1 MERRESYFYTPF
13 PTFVFRTPHISF
25 QQFAEALG
33 HLEAD
38 ESYWHEFLK
47 DKILQEAIF
56 LATPVLYEEIQK
68 FLAGTL
74 TVPKEVNKLKMS
86 VMRYYTRMSA
96 RCTPFGLF
104 AGFSLG
110 EFGDVSEIVLSGFGL
125 SGFGV
130 SGLNSTPCPRQRGKV
145 SDSIRYTRLDMNY
158 LCNLA
163 QDICKLPE
171 ARKHLRYYPN
181 SSLYPLGERLRYVE
195 YYYKNARRI
204 HNINAVDNSE
214 YMDIVL
220 EKSRTGAKIEELAKL
235 LVVDDIT
242 LEAATAFINE
252 LIDSQIL
259 ISELEPAVTGKDFLI
274 QLSAILQSIPAME
287 KNLVL
292 NEVNVA
298 EKLKEIAALLSEID
312 ATDECMTNC
321 IGKNNEIDSLLRYA
335 SFGMTGELLEREGKE
350 RRGAPLFSLSSS
362 LKAAS
367 HSDEG
372 GISNMPLCNLSCTPA
387 ETGSILSKYVD
398 IENVVKELG
407 TTYEAKF
414 LFQTDMFKPVNKAV
428 LDKKIIQ
435 NIQEA
440 LELMNKISIQPAET
454 LLSKF
459 AENYY
464 ERYEDC
470 EMPLLQ
476 VLDTE
481 NGIGYRPSSGD
492 ISPLIEGYVLPA
504 RQSQTTDIKWNR
516 IQSVLLKKFLEATK
530 NNVYSVE
537 IEEKDFDFLTANWDD
552 LASTLPSMCEIFS
565 NKEGDPLILVHGSGG
580 SSAANLLGRFC
591 HVNQELENY
600 VNEITAF
607 EQAQN
612 PDVIY
617 AEIVH
622 LPESRTGNILLRPV
636 LRPYEIP
643 YLSKPSV
650 SEEFQIPLSDL
661 YVSVKGKNIFLH
673 SKRLNKRIIPRLST
687 AHNFGLNSM
696 PVYHFLCDMQ
706 TQGLRSGIGF
716 SWGSLSNEY
725 LFLPRVLYKNVV
737 LSLAKWTIQVDDFTK
752 FVESDDKNWLKEK
765 QLPRYVVLPDGDN
778 ELFVDMESRLSV
790 QTLLSVVKKRK
801 TFQLEEFPFDPE
813 NALVKDESGNAYTN
827 EFVFG
832 FYKSQKNE

>member
-1 MERRESYFYTPF
+1 MEKSTTPIPYTFF
-13 PTFVFRTPHISF
+13 PTCVFRTPHISF
-25 QQFAEALG
+25 QQFVKTLNR
-33 HLEAD
+33 LETD
-38 ESYWHEFLK
+38 ESHWHEFLK
-47 DKILQEAIF
+47 NKTLQEAIF
-56 LATPVLYEEIQK
+56 LATPVLYDEIQK

-74 TVPKEVNKLKMS
+74 TVQKEVNKLKMS
-86 VMRYYTRMSA
+86 VLRYYTRMSA

-110 EFGDVSEIVLSGFGL
+110 KWGEMSEIELVDACQYS
-125 SGFGV
+125 
-130 SGLNSTPCPRQRGKV
+130 
-145 SDSIRYTRLDMNY
+145 RYTRLDMNY

-171 ARKHLRYYPN
+171 ARKHLKYYPN
-181 SSLYPLGERLRYVE
+181 SSIYPLGKKLRYVE
-195 YYYKNARRI
+195 YHYKNTRRI

-214 YMDIVL
+214 YIGVIL
-220 EKSRTGAKIEELAKL
+220 ETSRVGAKIEELAKL
-235 LVVDDIT
+235 LLDDDIT
-242 LEAATAFINE
+242 LEIATAFIHE

-259 ISELEPAVTGKDFLI
+259 VSELEPAVTGKDFLI
-274 QLSAILQSIPAME
+274 QLSTILQSIPAME
-287 KNLVL
+287 ENLVL

-298 EKLKEIAALLSEID
+298 EKLTKIAALLSEID
-312 ATDECMTNC
+312 TSEA
-321 IGKNNEIDSLLRYA
+321 GSVLLKYA
-335 SFGMTGELLEREGKE
+335 
-350 RRGAPLFSLSSS
+350 
-362 LKAAS
+362 
-367 HSDEG
+367 
-372 GISNMPLCNLSCTPA
+372 
-387 ETGSILSKYVD
+387 D
-398 IENVVKELG
+398 IEGIVKELE
-407 TTYEAKF
+407 TSYEAKF
-414 LFQTDMFKPVNKAV
+414 LFQTDMFKPVTKAV
-428 LDKKIIQ
+428 LDNKIAQ
-435 NIQEA
+435 NILEA
-440 LELMNKISIQPAET
+440 FELMNKISLQPSET

-464 ERYEDC
+464 ERYEER

-492 ISPLIEGYVLPA
+492 ISPLIEGYALPA
-504 RQSQTTDIKWNR
+504 RQSQDTDIKWNR

-530 NNVYSVE
+530 NKAYSVE

-552 LASTLPSMCEIFS
+552 LAPTLPGMCEIFS
-565 NKEGDPLILVHGSGG
+565 NKEGTSLIYVHGSGG

-591 HVNQELENY
+591 HVNQELESY
-600 VNEITAF
+600 VKEITAF
-607 EQAQN
+607 EQSQN

-643 YLSKPSV
+643 YLGKPSV
-650 SEEFQIPLSDL
+650 AEEFQISLSDL
-661 YVSVKGKNIFLH
+661 YVSVKVKNVFLH
-673 SKRLNKRIIPRLST
+673 SKRLNKRIVPRLST

-725 LFLPRVLYKNVV
+725 EFLPRVLYKNVV
-737 LSLAKWTIQVDDFTK
+737 LSLARWTIKTEDFTK
-752 FVESDDKNWLKEK
+752 LAESDIENWRKEK

-778 ELFVDMESRLSV
+778 ELFVDMESRLSI
-790 QTLLSVVKKRK
+790 QTLISAIKKRK
-801 TFQLEEFPFDPE
+801 SFQLEEFPFDPDD
-813 NALVKDESGNAYTN
+813 ALVKDEHGNAFTN

>member
-1 MERRESYFYTPF
+1 MSVCYLANFDMDKSNKTTSYQPF

-25 QQFAEALG
+25 QQFAKTLSRLDE
-33 HLEAD
+33 D
-38 ESYWHEFLK
+38 ESYWQEFLQNPS
-47 DKILQEAIF
+47 LQEAIF
-56 LATPVLYEEIQK
+56 LATPVLYDEIQK

-86 VMRYYTRMSA
+86 VMRYYTRMST

-110 EFGDVSEIVLSGFGL
+110 KLGGLRQAQSPEAEIVLADSGKY
-125 SGFGV
+125 S
-130 SGLNSTPCPRQRGKV
+130 
-145 SDSIRYTRLDMNY
+145 RYTRLDMNY

-171 ARKHLRYYPN
+171 ARKHLKYYPN
-181 SSLYPLGERLRYVE
+181 SSLYPLGEKLRYVE
-195 YYYKNARRI
+195 YYYKKAQRI

-214 YMDIVL
+214 YMGAVL
-220 EKSRTGAKIEELAKL
+220 EKSRTGAKIDELAGL
-235 LVVDDIT
+235 LVDDDIT
-242 LEAATAFINE
+242 LEAATAFIHE

-274 QLSAILQSIPAME
+274 QLSTILKSISGME
-287 KNLVL
+287 ND
-292 NEVNVA
+292 
-298 EKLKEIAALLSEID
+298 KLTKIAALLSEID
-312 ATDECMTNC
+312 A
-321 IGKNNEIDSLLRYA
+321 S
-335 SFGMTGELLEREGKE
+335 
-350 RRGAPLFSLSSS
+350 
-362 LKAAS
+362 
-367 HSDEG
+367 
-372 GISNMPLCNLSCTPA
+372 
-387 ETGSILSKYVD
+387 ETGSALSKYAD
-398 IENVVKELG
+398 IETLVKELE
-407 TTYEAKF
+407 TAYEAKF

-428 LDKKIIQ
+428 LDEKIVQ
-435 NIQEA
+435 DIQEA
-440 LELMNKISIQPAET
+440 LTLMNKISLPPPET

-464 ERYEDC
+464 ERYEDS

-492 ISPLIEGYVLPA
+492 ISPLLEGYALPE
-504 RQSQTTDIKWNR
+504 RQSQHTDIKWNR
-516 IQSVLLKKFLEATK
+516 IQSVLLKKYLEALK
-530 NNVYSVE
+530 NNAYSVE

-552 LASTLPSMCEIFS
+552 LTPTLPGMCEIFS
-565 NKEGDPLILVHGSGG
+565 NKEGESLIYVHGSGG
-580 SSAANLLGRFC
+580 SGAANLLGRFC
-591 HVNQELENY
+591 HVNQDLENY
-600 VNEITAF
+600 VKEITAF

-643 YLSKPSV
+643 YLGKPSV
-650 SEEFQIPLSDL
+650 AEEFQIPLSDL
-661 YVSVKGKNIFLH
+661 YVSVKGKNVFLR
-673 SKRLNKRIIPRLST
+673 SKRLNKRVIPRLST

-706 TQGLRSGIGF
+706 TEGLRGGIGF
-716 SWGSLSNEY
+716 SWGSLANEY
-725 LFLPRVLYKNVV
+725 EFLPRVKYKNIV
-737 LSLAKWTIQVDDFTK
+737 LSLAKWTIKVSENMETALQ
-752 FVESDDKNWLKEK
+752 NL
-765 QLPRYVVLPDGDN
+765 QLPRFVVLPDGDN

-801 TFQLEEFPFDPE
+801 SFQLEEFPFDPD
-813 NALVKDESGNAYTN
+813 NALVKDENGDAFTN

-832 FYKSQKNE
+832 FYKSQKE